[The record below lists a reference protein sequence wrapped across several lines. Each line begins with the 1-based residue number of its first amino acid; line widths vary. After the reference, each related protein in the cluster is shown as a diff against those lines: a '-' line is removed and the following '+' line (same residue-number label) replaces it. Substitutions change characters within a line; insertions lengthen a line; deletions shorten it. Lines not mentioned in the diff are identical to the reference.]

1 MLERLN
7 EVQERDLKLD
17 ALDAERADVPS
28 DLVALR
34 REKTELDERLATR
47 TGERDVLRAR
57 VREAELELAALRER
71 TKTASESALR
81 ADSAKEAAQFQNQEL
96 QFSTRAQEIEE
107 DVLPLMEELE
117 GLEAAVTELE
127 ETLAELTPR
136 LQEMEQ
142 RERDRLEEI
151 DRREGS
157 LAAEREA
164 AAGEVP
170 KPLLTQYEQVRRAR
184 RGVGLVE
191 LAGGSCGGCA
201 VKLPIHVL
209 QKAKRAGA
217 GVVRCPNCGRILWN
231 KTEDAA

>member
-7 EVQERDLKLD
+7 RVQERDLKLD
-17 ALDAERADVPS
+17 ALDAERADVPA

-34 REKTELDERLATR
+34 GEKSGLDERLAAR
-47 TGERDVLRAR
+47 TAERDALRAR

-117 GLEAAVTELE
+117 GLETVVSELE

-151 DRREGS
+151 DQREGS

-191 LAGGSCGGCA
+191 LAGGNCGGCN

-209 QKAKRAGA
+209 QKAKRAGS